1 MSLINRGDTV
11 GDSAETIA
19 TLCRTYREE
28 GSLADA
34 QAALRQGLAAHPRDV
49 GLLVERVLLDNLSE
63 QQQGRCPGN
72 VTQSRP
78 SVEIILCVYNA
89 LDDTKRCLDS
99 IQSKTTYPYSL
110 TIIDDASSA
119 EVRDYLNAFAASRD
133 NVRAFSNSE
142 NLGYSRSS
150 NRGLSEAHA
159 DWVVLLNSDTV
170 VTTGWLEGLIDCA
183 ISDEANAAV
192 GPLSNAAARL
202 SITAANDVAMAGGP
216 EQMAALTKELAK
228 NLYPEVPVLTGF
240 CTLVSL
246 PALKEIGLLD
256 ATNFPGYLVDVDMC
270 LRLLSAGYKLRVAE
284 DVYVHH
290 GSAASFGKGE
300 KRDRLIAEGRQRLEE
315 VWPGCDR
322 KALHD
327 AVDSSLKDIKK
338 AISTEI
344 KIRAKRKREQPKP
357 ANQVL
362 RIIRR
367 CSRLALSAFR

>member
-1 MSLINRGDTV
+1 
-11 GDSAETIA
+11 
-19 TLCRTYREE
+19 
-28 GSLADA
+28 
-34 QAALRQGLAAHPRDV
+34 
-49 GLLVERVLLDNLSE
+49 
-63 QQQGRCPGN
+63 
-72 VTQSRP
+72 
-78 SVEIILCVYNA
+78 
-89 LDDTKRCLDS
+89 
-99 IQSKTTYPYSL
+99 
-110 TIIDDASSA
+110 
-119 EVRDYLNAFAASRD
+119 
-133 NVRAFSNSE
+133 
-142 NLGYSRSS
+142 
-150 NRGLSEAHA
+150 
-159 DWVVLLNSDTV
+159 
-170 VTTGWLEGLIDCA
+170 
-183 ISDEANAAV
+183 
-192 GPLSNAAARL
+192 
-202 SITAANDVAMAGGP
+202 
-216 EQMAALTKELAK
+216 
-228 NLYPEVPVLTGF
+228 LTGF

-256 ATNFPGYLVDVDMC
+256 AANFPGYLVDVDMC